1 MTADGCYDLR
11 YFAEDRRSQSFY
23 GHVFTGIREL
33 RSRQNLFSDD
43 PPSFLQDGR
52 TGLHVAAAS
61 AYHDVVKVLLYHK
74 CTVDARDH
82 DGITPLYLATYHG
95 NYEVMKMLVGAFANV
110 NAVTKVILYFSPPL
124 EISDFDFSLP
134 LWVG

>member
-1 MTADGCYDLR
+1 MYLLVIPP
-11 YFAEDRRSQSFY
+11 
-23 GHVFTGIREL
+23 VF
-33 RSRQNLFSDD
+33 F
-43 PPSFLQDGR
+43 FLQDGR

-82 DGITPLYLATYHG
+82 DGKTPLYLATYHG

-110 NAVTKVILYFSPPL
+110 NAVTKVISFELYSPL
-124 EISDFDFSLP
+124 LFEAKVSSRFEFIL
-134 LWVG
+134 

>member
-1 MTADGCYDLR
+1 M
-11 YFAEDRRSQSFY
+11 
-23 GHVFTGIREL
+23 
-33 RSRQNLFSDD
+33 
-43 PPSFLQDGR
+43 
-52 TGLHVAAAS
+52 AAAS
-61 AYHDVVKVLLYHK
+61 GYHDVMKILLYHK
-74 CTVDARDH
+74 CTVDVRDH